1 MSQENVEAF
10 KRVVE
15 AANRGRMH
23 ARGLESGVE
32 TESHWAF
39 LIQFKNGKAIWVRAF
54 SIPAKPSKPPGCGS
68 SGVAIALDEKRRFA
82 WKAALSGAR
91 DPAWAM
97 SQENV

>member
-32 TESHWAF
+32 TESP
-39 LIQFKNGKAIWVRAF
+39 G
-54 SIPAKPSKPPGCGS
+54 PS
-68 SGVAIALDEKRRFA
+68 
-82 WKAALSGAR
+82 
-91 DPAWAM
+91 
-97 SQENV
+97 